1 MPCGSERDARHGG
14 SGGGPLEARAVSL
27 FRSSRTQA
35 KVVFGIITGLAV
47 AVSLVTIYLAPGWG
61 TFAEEIS
68 IVPLFLTAWVG
79 AAWYRQRFGGRQW
92 QRRIAVA
99 MAASGA
105 LGGVEA
111 LAAMMPW
118 TEWPSALSVIRWTIW
133 LVLGSAVY
141 GLACVPLMW
150 LADRRLLRIRVK
162 RRHRTSA
169 GSGVKAAPPGGRASG
184 PHSGPPPE

>member
-1 MPCGSERDARHGG
+1 M
-14 SGGGPLEARAVSL
+14 SL

-35 KVVFGIITGLAV
+35 KIVFGIITGLAV
-47 AVSLVTIYLAPGWG
+47 AVSLVGSLAQALG
-61 TFAEEIS
+61 TFAVEIA
-68 IVPLFLTAWVG
+68 IVPLFLTMWIG

-99 MAASGA
+99 MASSGA
-105 LGGVEA
+105 LGAVEA

-118 TEWPSALSVIRWTIW
+118 TDWPSVGSVLRWTTWVVI
-133 LVLGSAVY
+133 GSAAY
-141 GLACVPLMW
+141 GAACVPLMW

-169 GSGVKAAPPGGRASG
+169 GADAPPASRR
-184 PHSGPPPE
+184 HLQWLSGFSGLSGSPSGSPSGSASEPQPKRSRT

>member
-1 MPCGSERDARHGG
+1 
-14 SGGGPLEARAVSL
+14 LSL

-47 AVSLVTIYLAPGWG
+47 AVSVVGIDLAPGWG
-61 TFAEEIS
+61 TLAEEIS

-79 AAWYRQRFGGRQW
+79 AAWYRQRFGGRHW

-99 MAASGA
+99 MGTSAA

-118 TEWPSALSVIRWTIW
+118 TEWPPLGSVIRWTFW
-133 LVLGSAVY
+133 LVLGSAAY
-141 GLACVPLMW
+141 GIACVPLMW

-162 RRHRTSA
+162 RRHRTTARTS
-169 GSGVKAAPPGGRASG
+169 VKPALPGGSASR
-184 PHSGPPPE
+184 PRSEPPPK